1 MAKLRPQ
8 QNYVNSKQTNKIELF
23 LLNMLFMGKV
33 QKIGKSA
40 NNFSNCLI
48 EPSNKSIKTYDVK
61 ESFIVIDIRI
71 SANCGVPKAFQRN
84 QVPNIT
90 VVEVRIAKKSTYYF
104 QQSCWKKKKIIQ

>member
-1 MAKLRPQ
+1 
-8 QNYVNSKQTNKIELF
+8 
-23 LLNMLFMGKV
+23 MGKV
-33 QKIGKSA
+33 QNIGKSA

-90 VVEVRIAKKSTYYF
+90 VVEVRIAKKALTIF
-104 QQSCWKKKKIIQ
+104 NKVVAKKTSLK